1 VVDETR
7 SQELLVDVILPAHDE
22 KMDKMC
28 LKSEGF
34 QVDDAKVAKLMRKL
48 A

>member
-1 VVDETR
+1 MMK
-7 SQELLVDVILPAHDE
+7 

-34 QVDDAKVAKLMRKL
+34 QVDNAKVAKLMRKL